1 MVAVHQGQRGQGVLV
16 LKIVALLTTHVE
28 RIKEIVKL
36 IMIVKVILSVQTV
49 MKTFALRE
57 KIGIA
62 LITAAGV
69 RNPLQE
75 VKILYT
81 NQVNLV
87 KHSQGKLV
95 LRLVV

>member
-1 MVAVHQGQRGQGVLV
+1 M
-16 LKIVALLTTHVE
+16 E

-62 LITAAGV
+62 LMTAAGGSIGQASGHTHL
-69 RNPLQE
+69 LQE
-75 VKILYT
+75 LMTAAGDQIGQESRQSHQT
-81 NQVNLV
+81 A
-87 KHSQGKLV
+87 
-95 LRLVV
+95 RTDDWCR